1 MQLFKNQLF
10 KNPPKII
17 FFDIDGT
24 LYIKEK
30 DAVPESVKDAFYH
43 LQKNNIKIA
52 IATGRG
58 ISIFPN
64 SINELIK
71 EFHIDLLITIN
82 GQYIEYQHKKFMD
95 FPIASRYLKQI
106 TKSLQNHQI
115 AYAYM
120 TKHEILCVGKTKQM
134 TDALNSL
141 NINYRQISA
150 FDFNQPV
157 YQMLGFYQDGEITL
171 ELPETL
177 KTVRWHDSGADI
189 LVKEASKARGIKQ
202 VLDKLNIK
210 TSETMAFGD
219 GLNDVEM
226 LQYAGFGV
234 AMGNGHDA
242 LKQVANFVCPRHDED
257 GIYQGL
263 LTFGLIS

>member
-64 SINELIK
+64 IINELIK

-82 GQYIEYQHKKFMD
+82 GQYIEYQHKKFID

-157 YQMLGFYQDGEITL
+157 YQMLGFYQDDEITL

-219 GLNDVEM
+219 GLNDMEM
-226 LQYAGFGV
+226 LQYTGFGV
-234 AMGNGHDA
+234 AMGNASELARNAAKYTTDTNENDGVAKAIRKYA
-242 LKQVANFVCPRHDED
+242 LNK
-257 GIYQGL
+257 
-263 LTFGLIS
+263 

>member
-82 GQYIEYQHKKFMD
+82 I
-95 FPIASRYLKQI
+95 
-106 TKSLQNHQI
+106 
-115 AYAYM
+115 
-120 TKHEILCVGKTKQM
+120 
-134 TDALNSL
+134 
-141 NINYRQISA
+141 
-150 FDFNQPV
+150 
-157 YQMLGFYQDGEITL
+157 
-171 ELPETL
+171 
-177 KTVRWHDSGADI
+177 
-189 LVKEASKARGIKQ
+189 
-202 VLDKLNIK
+202 NIK
-210 TSETMAFGD
+210 NLWIF
-219 GLNDVEM
+219 
-226 LQYAGFGV
+226 Q
-234 AMGNGHDA
+234 
-242 LKQVANFVCPRHDED
+242 
-257 GIYQGL
+257 
-263 LTFGLIS
+263 